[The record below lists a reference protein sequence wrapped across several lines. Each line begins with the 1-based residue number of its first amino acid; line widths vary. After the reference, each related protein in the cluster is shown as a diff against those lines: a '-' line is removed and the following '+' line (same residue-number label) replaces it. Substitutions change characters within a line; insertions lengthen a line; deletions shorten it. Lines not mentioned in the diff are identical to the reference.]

1 MSDINTLFFEL
12 IRVAI
17 GTQESLSRVPS
28 EAEWGELYEMAVKQ
42 SLVGVCFVG
51 IHRLGADADEGFAKI
66 GMGEELFFNWMGMA
80 TQINMANEIVNRQ
93 CVDLQ
98 KRLSADGIRSSILKG
113 QGVAALYGDELRG
126 FRQSG
131 DIDIF
136 VDCGREKAI
145 EYARTIQGAVD
156 WDYKHLHLKV
166 FDDTKVE
173 MHYVPEVF
181 LNLIK
186 NRKLQKWF
194 KGPGAASS
202 MFQASGDMVCPS
214 AEFNIFYI
222 LLHTYRHFLY
232 EGVGMRQLMDY
243 FFVLCNDEVDG
254 LMRQRVFMDMTS
266 FGLTRFSS
274 GVMWI
279 MKDVF
284 GLSEQSL
291 LCEPDEK
298 EGRYVLNEVMTG
310 GNFGHHDERL
320 KTDVKGK
327 RGAVKKVLK
336 HNLHL
341 LTHYPEDTLWAPV
354 WIVYHWCWKRINR

>member
-1 MSDINTLFFEL
+1 MENLFFEL
-12 IRVAI
+12 IRISV
-17 GTQESLSRVPS
+17 GTQSNLSHRLT
-28 EAEWGELYEMAVKQ
+28 AEQWHGLYMMAEKQ
-42 SLVGVCFVG
+42 SLIGICF
-51 IHRLGADADEGFAKI
+51 LGMQKLANDADDDLDKI
-66 GMGEELFFNWMGMA
+66 GISEDLYLNWMSM
-80 TQINMANEIVNRQ
+80 TDQISVKNETVNQQ
-93 CVDLQ
+93 CVELQ
-98 KRLSADGIRSSILKG
+98 KRLEDVGLKSSILKG
-113 QGVAALYGDELRG
+113 QGVAMLYGEELCG

-131 DIDIF
+131 DIDIY

-145 EYARTIQGAVD
+145 EYARSVHGDVD

-166 FDDTKVE
+166 FDDTAVE

-181 LNLIK
+181 LNLRK

-194 KGPGAASS
+194 KEPEAASS
-202 MFQASGDMVCPS
+202 MFCQCGEMVCPS
-214 AEFNIFYI
+214 VEFNLFYI

-243 FFVLCNDEVDG
+243 YFVLRNNEVDEP
-254 LMRQRVFMDMTS
+254 MRQRVLKTISS
-266 FGLTRFSS
+266 FGLTRFTS

-284 GLSEQSL
+284 GMSEQSL

-298 EGRYVLNEVMTG
+298 EGRFILDEVMTG

-320 KTDVKGK
+320 VDEKTTGK
-327 RGAVKKVLK
+327 MRAIKKILK

-341 LTHYPEDTLWAPV
+341 LTHYPGDTLWAPV
-354 WIVYHWCWKRINR
+354 WIVYHWCWKRLHGV